1 MSGKVIINQVT
12 EECSLHGFIMEN
24 AHKFDMSM
32 EGVREKMRTKVIIKQ
47 VVEACSLQ
55 GLNME
60 DRDMFIVYI

>member
-1 MSGKVIINQVT
+1 MRTKVIINHLV
-12 EECSLHGFIMEN
+12 EVCSLHGFIMEN

-47 VVEACSLQ
+47 VVKSCSLQ